1 MTPLVQFLIDHG
13 WHIFGVLFGAIILF
27 IIIELYMMWKEKK
40 T

>member
-27 IIIELYMMWKEKK
+27 IIIELYMIRKERK